1 MQIKVLRA
9 KIHLATVTE
18 TRLDYEGSI
27 TLDEDLMEAVGL
39 VPGEAVLVS
48 NLANGSRQVT
58 YVIPG
63 ERGSGASLGSTRTNP
78 VAPVRW
84 GRSIGSTPPEV
95 TSRTAKTRR
104 PQPRSERT
112 RPTSSEA
119 RPRQVTLRR
128 RLVPTSQTI
137 RSPAG

>member
-63 ERGSGASLGSTRTNP
+63 ARGSGSVCLNGASARLAAVGDRLIIMAFAYLGAEELAGHVARTIVLDENNSI
-78 VAPVRW
+78 VR
-84 GRSIGSTPPEV
+84 GP
-95 TSRTAKTRR
+95 
-104 PQPRSERT
+104 
-112 RPTSSEA
+112 
-119 RPRQVTLRR
+119 
-128 RLVPTSQTI
+128 
-137 RSPAG
+137 

>member
-39 VPGEAVLVS
+39 VPVEAVLVS

-58 YVIPG
+58 YTIPG
-63 ERGSGASLGSTRTNP
+63 DGGSGAVCLNGASARLAAVGDRLIIMAFAYLEPEELADHVARTIVLGENNSI
-78 VAPVRW
+78 VR
-84 GRSIGSTPPEV
+84 GP
-95 TSRTAKTRR
+95 
-104 PQPRSERT
+104 
-112 RPTSSEA
+112 
-119 RPRQVTLRR
+119 
-128 RLVPTSQTI
+128 
-137 RSPAG
+137 

>member
-1 MQIKVLRA
+1 MQIKLLRA

-63 ERGSGASLGSTRTNP
+63 ERGSGAVCLNGASARLGAVGDRLIIMGFAYLEPEELADHVARTIVLDENNSI
-78 VAPVRW
+78 VR
-84 GRSIGSTPPEV
+84 GP
-95 TSRTAKTRR
+95 
-104 PQPRSERT
+104 
-112 RPTSSEA
+112 
-119 RPRQVTLRR
+119 
-128 RLVPTSQTI
+128 
-137 RSPAG
+137 

>member
-9 KIHLATVTE
+9 KIHLAAVTE

-63 ERGSGASLGSTRTNP
+63 DRGSGAVCLNGASARLAAVGDRLIIMGFAYLGPEELASHVARTIVLGENNSI
-78 VAPVRW
+78 VR
-84 GRSIGSTPPEV
+84 GP
-95 TSRTAKTRR
+95 
-104 PQPRSERT
+104 
-112 RPTSSEA
+112 
-119 RPRQVTLRR
+119 
-128 RLVPTSQTI
+128 
-137 RSPAG
+137 

>member
-1 MQIKVLRA
+1 MQIKVLRS

-63 ERGSGASLGSTRTNP
+63 DRGGGAVCLNGASARLAAVGDRLIIMGFAYLGPEELAGHVARTIVLGENNSI
-78 VAPVRW
+78 VR
-84 GRSIGSTPPEV
+84 GP
-95 TSRTAKTRR
+95 
-104 PQPRSERT
+104 
-112 RPTSSEA
+112 
-119 RPRQVTLRR
+119 
-128 RLVPTSQTI
+128 
-137 RSPAG
+137 

>member
-63 ERGSGASLGSTRTNP
+63 DRGSGAVCLNGASARLGAVGDRLIIMAFAYLGPEELAGHVVRTIVLDENNSI
-78 VAPVRW
+78 VR
-84 GRSIGSTPPEV
+84 GP
-95 TSRTAKTRR
+95 
-104 PQPRSERT
+104 
-112 RPTSSEA
+112 
-119 RPRQVTLRR
+119 
-128 RLVPTSQTI
+128 
-137 RSPAG
+137 